1 MGLCGSKSQQPSQV
15 PPRQTDDMT
24 RTATVGARTTTT
36 TNTTTRGKQEA
47 QSPIGGK
54 TNNGSKERKLLENS
68 TQSRLSPREAARI
81 AAERRLEEQNS
92 KLTKGELGKKLAKE
106 RAKTYRK

>member
-1 MGLCGSKSQQPSQV
+1 MGLCGSKSQQSSQV
-15 PPRQTDDMT
+15 PPGETDDMT
-24 RTATVGARTTTT
+24 RTATVGARTTT
-36 TNTTTRGKQEA
+36 NTATRGKQET

-81 AAERRLEEQNS
+81 AAERRLEEQNN